1 MRLAVDFHAHFYPEF
16 SEARALNVIA
26 THTRAAKCD
35 AAVICLT
42 ETQSCDWFSKL
53 DQSGGRVSLVVYHE
67 AVPIV
72 FIRGFQIVTA
82 ERIELHALGGRKR
95 VIDGASL
102 RESIAQILADEA
114 VPVLPW
120 GVGKWLGERGR
131 VVSDLLSSDLGHR
144 VLVSD
149 SRHRPPL
156 WPQPLQFTG
165 RRVLRG
171 SDPLPLAG
179 EEGSLLGFGDIYEAP
194 DQEIQSVT
202 LSQLI
207 VTNPIGAVGSRVSL
221 GEFFALQARLRLR

>member
-16 SEARALNVIA
+16 SEARALTGIA
-26 THTRAAKCD
+26 THARAARCE

-42 ETQSCDWFSKL
+42 ETQSCNWFSKL
-53 DQSGGRVSLVVYHE
+53 DPGEGRVSVVLYHE

-72 FIRGFQIVTA
+72 FLRGFQIVTA
-82 ERIELHALGGRKR
+82 ERVELHALGGRKR
-95 VIDGASL
+95 VNDGASL
-102 RESIAQILADEA
+102 REAIAQILADEA

-131 VVSDLLSSDLGHR
+131 IVSDLLSSDLGRR

-156 WPQPLQFTG
+156 WPQPPQFTG

-171 SDPLPLAG
+171 SDPLPLSG
-179 EEGSLLGFGDIYEAP
+179 EEGSLLGFGDIYETP
-194 DQEIQSVT
+194 DQEIQGVT
-202 LSQLI
+202 LQQLL
-207 VTNPIGAVGSRVSL
+207 VSNPIGAIGSRVSL